1 MNRRD
6 AVLALLAFGAV
17 PLAVEAQQAGKVPR
31 IGVLQ
36 AGLPSSGTSPVADAF
51 LEGLRDL
58 GYVEG
63 RNVFIEH
70 RWAEERLDRLPDL
83 AADLVRVKV
92 DVIVAGGIAAT
103 RAAKQATATIPIV
116 MSAATDPLGAGLI
129 ASLARPGGNITGS
142 ATLLS
147 ELGAK
152 RLELLKEAFPKI
164 SRVAVLYD
172 PTTSPSVLKEV
183 EGAAERL
190 KIQLRVLEVRTPEEL
205 EGAFREAKRSRAD
218 ALSVLASPFF
228 QSQRVRI
235 ASLAAEYRLPA
246 SVPHREYV
254 ETGGLM
260 SYGPNFRDL
269 NRRAA
274 IYVDKILKGARPA
287 DLPVEQIERFELVIN
302 VRTAKAL
309 GLSIPP
315 SLLLRADRVI
325 E

>member
-17 PLAVEAQQAGKVPR
+17 PLAVQAQQAGKVPR

-142 ATLLS
+142 ATLLA

-152 RLELLKEAFPKI
+152 RLELLKEAFPTI

-172 PTTSPSVLKEV
+172 PTTSPSVLREV
-183 EGAAERL
+183 KGAAEKL
-190 KIQLRVLEVRTPEEL
+190 KVRLRVLKARAAEEL
-205 EGAFREAKRSRAD
+205 DGA
-218 ALSVLASPFF
+218 
-228 QSQRVRI
+228 
-235 ASLAAEYRLPA
+235 
-246 SVPHREYV
+246 
-254 ETGGLM
+254 
-260 SYGPNFRDL
+260 
-269 NRRAA
+269 
-274 IYVDKILKGARPA
+274 
-287 DLPVEQIERFELVIN
+287 
-302 VRTAKAL
+302 
-309 GLSIPP
+309 
-315 SLLLRADRVI
+315 
-325 E
+325 